1 MMVGFRQI
9 QKSLCLMLMLQFT
22 VSGEFSS
29 FIVVRDGDDVTLPCD
44 NVRDDQDKC
53 DRTTWFFNVVTLFE
67 HGKIKTGSNSK
78 SRRLSL
84 TENCS
89 LVIKKVT
96 DEDAGR
102 YSCRQT
108 KPEQQQQDSF
118 VHLSVVSTSTG
129 SYYSSVTVRKGDDAI
144 LPCENVIDNYNKCHS
159 TTFLFSSRNS
169 GTVELITHGQ
179 INEKFKSKS
188 DSLNVTENCSLVI
201 KKVTDED
208 VGRYNCRQYKSGRQQ
223 GSESVV
229 DVSVVTMTE
238 HKDNNKVTLNCSV
251 SKHRDCG
258 HTVKL
263 LFDGNKND
271 FTDLKTSQHFCS
283 VTATFTSHL
292 NQKTCSESLKCEVTD
307 AKSKKVHQ
315 LLFRPQC
322 SGEDAKITTT
332 KSTITETTVTA
343 TTKKTTTNKRNPT
356 KAEGED
362 AATTRKSST
371 MESTTM
377 MANNLTPTNSSQT
390 NISDSKTNQV
400 WLLWIVI
407 VTVSL
412 AVLLITVVVWK
423 KTKGKKTPKDE
434 NLTDPEDGVCYASIS
449 YSKKKKSKA
458 QSRGNNDEGD
468 TVTYSTVKASSSS
481 GGVSTDPTV
490 TYAAINKPKK

>member
-9 QKSLCLMLMLQFT
+9 QKSLFLMLQFT
-22 VSGEFSS
+22 AVSGEFSS

-159 TTFLFSSRNS
+159 TVFLFSSRNS
-169 GTVELITHGQ
+169 GAVELITHGQ

-188 DSLNVTENCSLVI
+188 HSLNVTENCSLVI

-322 SGEDAKITTT
+322 SGEDA
-332 KSTITETTVTA
+332 
-343 TTKKTTTNKRNPT
+343 
-356 KAEGED
+356 
-362 AATTRKSST
+362 ATTRKSST
-371 MESTTM
+371 MESTTT
-377 MANNLTPTNSSQT
+377 MANNLTPTNSSQM
-390 NISDSKTNQV
+390 NISDSKTNQE
-400 WLLWIVI
+400 WLRSIIVSVGLAALI
-407 VTVSL
+407 ISVVTVHMW
-412 AVLLITVVVWK
+412 TR
-423 KTKGKKTPKDE
+423 TKGNKTQME
-434 NLTDPEDGVCYASIS
+434 NNTARCCNCCQIQIL
-449 YSKKKKSKA
+449 
-458 QSRGNNDEGD
+458 
-468 TVTYSTVKASSSS
+468 
-481 GGVSTDPTV
+481 
-490 TYAAINKPKK
+490 

>member
-22 VSGEFSS
+22 AVSGEFSS

-322 SGEDAKITTT
+322 SGEDA
-332 KSTITETTVTA
+332 
-343 TTKKTTTNKRNPT
+343 
-356 KAEGED
+356 
-362 AATTRKSST
+362 ATTRKSST